1 MSDDRRCHAGL
12 KACTTGESSE
22 LLTSFYEAVVGQ
34 APFFRQ
40 RFEHTCTGAG
50 SSRAG
55 SPRRCVTNDP
65 VVARS
70 SGRTSR
76 RIMAIAVHAPALLAV
91 RVDQVVRPEDL
102 LSVVTVPVTHH
113 MRHAPGPVRRVAPSV
128 KRFPVGTR
136 RSGERRAP
144 AACIR
149 VIPRGDSY
157 AEWAFMT
164 APSGITPCAT

>member
-1 MSDDRRCHAGL
+1 VRTFQKDSP
-12 KACTTGESSE
+12 E